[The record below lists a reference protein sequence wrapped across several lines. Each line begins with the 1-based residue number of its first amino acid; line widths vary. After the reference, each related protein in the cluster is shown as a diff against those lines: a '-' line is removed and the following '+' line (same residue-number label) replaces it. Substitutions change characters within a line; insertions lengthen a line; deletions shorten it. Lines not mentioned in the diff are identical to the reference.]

1 MQRVGLDEAKVSLE
15 NELSK
20 PLPGRK
26 QRVSESVADD
36 EMALFQKA
44 AAAGR

>member
-1 MQRVGLDEAKVSLE
+1 MQQRVGIDDAKVSLE

-26 QRVSESVADD
+26 QKVSEQIAED
-36 EMALFQKA
+36 EMALFKA

>member
-1 MQRVGLDEAKVSLE
+1 MNQRVGIDEGKVSLE

-26 QRVSESVADD
+26 RQVSEQVAED
-36 EMALFQKA
+36 EMALFKA

>member
-1 MQRVGLDEAKVSLE
+1 MQRVSLDEAMTSLE

-20 PLPGRK
+20 PLPGRRVK
-26 QRVSESVADD
+26 KVSESVVQD
-36 EMALFQKA
+36 EMALFKA

>member
-1 MQRVGLDEAKVSLE
+1 MQQVAIDEAKTSLE

-26 QRVSESVADD
+26 QKVSESVVED
-36 EMALFQKA
+36 EMALFNA

>member
-1 MQRVGLDEAKVSLE
+1 MNQRVGIDEGKTTLE

-26 QRVSESVADD
+26 QKVSEQVMED
-36 EMALFQKA
+36 EMALFKA

>member
-1 MQRVGLDEAKVSLE
+1 MQRVGIDDAKTSLE

-26 QRVSESVADD
+26 QKVSDKVADD
-36 EMALFQKA
+36 EMALFMA